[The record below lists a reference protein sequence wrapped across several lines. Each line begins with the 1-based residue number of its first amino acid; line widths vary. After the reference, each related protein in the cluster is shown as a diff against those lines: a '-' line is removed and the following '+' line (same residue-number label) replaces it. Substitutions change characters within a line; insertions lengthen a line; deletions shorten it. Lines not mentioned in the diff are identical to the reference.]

1 MACWTWQI
9 LCIFFVPTVFLPR
22 LAEALHT
29 FTEGWN
35 NHPLRSEGGLSP
47 NQLWV
52 LGHMKNPR
60 DPNEELRNM
69 ELFGTDWE
77 MFDAA
82 QEEPHGVQ
90 VQQIDCPLDPYIM
103 ETLQPMINPLG
114 SSESFGRDIY
124 ITMVQCI
131 ESLTATQEM
140 TEM

>member
-1 MACWTWQI
+1 
-9 LCIFFVPTVFLPR
+9 
-22 LAEALHT
+22 
-29 FTEGWN
+29 
-35 NHPLRSEGGLSP
+35 
-47 NQLWV
+47 
-52 LGHMKNPR
+52 MKNPH
-60 DPNEELRNM
+60 DPNEDLQNM

-77 MFDAA
+77 MFEAVQ
-82 QEEPHGVQ
+82 QEPYGVQ

-131 ESLTATQEM
+131 ESQTATQEM